1 MAGMTDSGIGAQ
13 YTLALLAG
21 QIAAA
26 RVEDEPATPAG
37 RAARR
42 DVATLVR
49 HAGEFA
55 AADTIASLEVL
66 TVRLLLQLS
75 TAGEAQPEQLLQAI
89 GLLHAARPTGP
100 DPDHAVALLTVRLDL
115 TRHASAHG
123 RGGAPAAPSLDD
135 LRAELIGAAVAHGPD
150 RTISS
155 LVKIATALL
164 VELADAYGT
173 PAEDLLARL
182 APYTGGHGG

>member
-49 HAGEFA
+49 HAGA
-55 AADTIASLEVL
+55 YAPADTIASLERL
-66 TVRLLLQLS
+66 TVRLLLQLA
-75 TAGEAQPEQLLQAI
+75 TAGEARPEQLLQAI
-89 GLLHAARPTGP
+89 GLLHAARPTDP
-100 DPDHAVALLTVRLDL
+100 DRDHAVALLTVRLDM
-115 TRHASAHG
+115 TRHPTADG
-123 RGGAPAAPSLDD
+123 EGGAPAVPLDEV
-135 LRAELIGAAVAHGPD
+135 RAELVRDAVAHGPD

-164 VELADAYGT
+164 VELANAYGT

-182 APYTGGHGG
+182 APYAG